1 MTRRPS
7 YGWAVVFALAIT
19 ETTSWGVLFYGFP
32 VLLKPMEADLGWSR
46 VQMTGAFSLALAA
59 QGATGVWVG
68 RWLDAHSPRALMTTG
83 SVAATAL
90 VVGWSRVGSLTAF
103 YALWAAAGVVM
114 ATVLYE
120 PAFTVVTKWFPG
132 EGRRAAL
139 TTVTLVAGLASFIFL
154 PLENQL
160 IASFGW
166 RKALMVLAAVLGLVT
181 IPLHLLVLRAPTAMG
196 RGSSAAVADADADD
210 RVLTEPAAYSLRVT
224 IRFPGFWFLATA
236 FVLSSFVTSALA
248 VHQVAYLQERGYTAA
263 FAATAT
269 GVLGAM
275 QLPGR
280 LLFGPLSRRLS
291 RPRVT
296 TLVFATFAV
305 GLAIL
310 AAGTNTATVWLF
322 VIVYGAGRGM
332 STLLRATLVGDLFGA
347 RHYGSIAGALAFP
360 STVALAAAPV
370 LAGVLYEQLGGYR
383 PVLWLLVVAA
393 AGAVLAAS
401 QVERRPIGAGPSP
414 AS

>member
-1 MTRRPS
+1 VTARRPS
-7 YGWAVVFALAIT
+7 YGWAVVVALSIT

-32 VLLKPMEADLGWSR
+32 VFLKPMEADLGWSR
-46 VQMTGAFSLALAA
+46 VQITGAFSLALAA
-59 QGATGVWVG
+59 QGASGVWVG
-68 RWLDAHSPRALMTTG
+68 RWLDAHSPRALMTAG

-103 YALWAAAGVVM
+103 YALWVAAGVVM

-181 IPLHLLVLRAPTAMG
+181 IPLHLLVLRAPAGIG
-196 RGSSAAVADADADD
+196 RGGSAAVADAAD
-210 RVLTEPAAYSLRVT
+210 RILTEPPAYSLGAT
-224 IRFPGFWFLATA
+224 IRFPAFWLLATA

-280 LLFGPLSRRLS
+280 LLFGPLSRRVP

-347 RHYGSIAGALAFP
+347 RHYGSIAGALALP

-401 QVERRPIGAGPSP
+401 QVERRPIGPAPGP